1 MAKIDY
7 KTAVIAFVSLPI
19 FCAGDLVT
27 AAEIASQA
35 EWIYVVKTE
44 PSEPDLEA
52 EFNQWYDE
60 IDIPDVLAVPSFRR
74 ARRAVAQSIPQFPD
88 SRLKEDD
95 GSYVALY
102 DIATREIDKSI
113 IDLYVA
119 ARKMNALDRSTQALR
134 VVEANYYHRI
144 GGMQLR
150 RPDSGADRYFL
161 IQKIVCCQTELEF
174 ARYKDWFSDSLVS
187 QLTSDSGVVD
197 ANLYVLYRVMEELA
211 VGDDEIPHLLAV
223 FSLETS
229 SITQTLTEIDEAQ
242 GGLRVSGGPGM
253 DHEVRDSILYRQ
265 ILDVRSD

>member
-88 SRLKEDD
+88 SPTLLIHGDADTLVPIRNSEQIFAAFKQVNVDTDFITIHDGDHGFRNPEHRKAAGIARLKWF
-95 GSYVALY
+95 
-102 DIATREIDKSI
+102 
-113 IDLYVA
+113 
-119 ARKMNALDRSTQALR
+119 N
-134 VVEANYYHRI
+134 
-144 GGMQLR
+144 
-150 RPDSGADRYFL
+150 RYL
-161 IQKIVCCQTELEF
+161 L
-174 ARYKDWFSDSLVS
+174 
-187 QLTSDSGVVD
+187 
-197 ANLYVLYRVMEELA
+197 
-211 VGDDEIPHLLAV
+211 PHA
-223 FSLETS
+223 S
-229 SITQTLTEIDEAQ
+229 
-242 GGLRVSGGPGM
+242 
-253 DHEVRDSILYRQ
+253 H
-265 ILDVRSD
+265 